1 MRPRDLV
8 LLSTLLVTSVGCD
21 QLSKQAAI
29 RWLSDA
35 PTTSYL
41 GDLFRLSYIENRGAF
56 LGLGATWPEPVR
68 WLVFL
73 AFSGLL
79 VGAAFSFALNRLRA
93 GAEASDRAARLRF
106 WASVLGPGL
115 VVAGGVGN
123 LIDRALRDGAVVD
136 FMNLGIGSL
145 RTGIFN
151 VADLAILAGI
161 GVLLVIGQQQEKR
174 AKLAAATAAAGASK
188 SAPQG

>member
-35 PTTSYL
+35 PTTSYF

-151 VADLAILAGI
+151 VADVHIMVGLGLWLMAGNP
-161 GVLLVIGQQQEKR
+161 ER
-174 AKLAAATAAAGASK
+174 AAERAS
-188 SAPQG
+188 SA